1 MKHVNALLVTV
12 ALSSLLLGCGSDST
26 NPIPVVQTGSN
37 SLLIDADVSG
47 SDAAAGVFVSS
58 FLVSV
63 QDSLGVNVT
72 DAIVTITNGGI
83 GVLTLVHDNLDPG
96 NYKLTRNGY
105 TSGTYVL
112 NIARGTDFVAGVAVV
127 APDLHTITSPTVND
141 ILFTAAA
148 FTVLWTRITAAEV
161 VTIETRD
168 FGPVLSSSVGDSDDG
183 SFVISSGG
191 TVRDDQ
197 RIRVSRKNSTTISV
211 GLTGS
216 SFDAEI
222 RNSVEPIVVQ

>member
-1 MKHVNALLVTV
+1 M
-12 ALSSLLLGCGSDST
+12 
-26 NPIPVVQTGSN
+26 
-37 SLLIDADVSG
+37 
-47 SDAAAGVFVSS
+47 SS

-63 QDSLGVNVT
+63 QDSLGVNLPN
-72 DAIVTITNGGI
+72 AIVTITNGGI
-83 GVLTLVHDNLDPG
+83 GVLALVHDNLDPG
-96 NYKLTRNGY
+96 KYKLTRSGY

-112 NIARGTDFVAGVAVV
+112 NIARGTDFVSNVTVV
-127 APDLHTITSPTVND
+127 APDLHTITSPTVSD
-141 ILFTAAA
+141 ILFTAAS
-148 FTVLWTRITAAEV
+148 FTVLWTRISAAEV

-191 TVRDDQ
+191 TVRTDQ
-197 RIRVSRKNSTTISV
+197 RIRVWRKNSTTISV
-211 GLTGS
+211 GRTGS